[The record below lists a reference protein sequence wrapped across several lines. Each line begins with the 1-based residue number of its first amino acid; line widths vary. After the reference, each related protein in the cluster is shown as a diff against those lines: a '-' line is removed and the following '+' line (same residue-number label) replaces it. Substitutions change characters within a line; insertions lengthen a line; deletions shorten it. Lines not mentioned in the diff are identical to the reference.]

1 MEILCVELLKNI
13 LEKPHRQVTTFGRLG
28 FIFFQQLDER
38 SVELG
43 IRNIWRTLNMIILI
57 LSVQNTSV
65 PQNCWQFRA
74 AFIKTKPLK
83 CRWLLEED
91 FPISSGVLMS

>member
-1 MEILCVELLKNI
+1 MELLKK
-13 LEKPHRQVTTFGRLG
+13 LKKPHRQVTTFGRLG
-28 FIFFQQLDER
+28 FIFFQQLDE
-38 SVELG
+38 LG
-43 IRNIWRTLNMIILI
+43 IRNIWRTVNMIVLI

-91 FPISSGVLMS
+91 SPISLGVLMS